1 MIKWKQMKSL
11 NELNRVFS
19 IQIINSLI
27 NGILMIALPLLML
40 SRGIDIVSLGFIYAA
55 LPMVFQLTRLLF
67 ATLSDVRGRK
77 LFFVSNGMLTVLTLF
92 AYYLAFSPLK
102 FLFGK
107 ITEGTRD
114 ASLWAVNRPAI
125 LDRVKEKRKALSRL
139 ISFNRV
145 SEAVGR
151 LASGFLIV
159 WLLYE
164 NLILFCISVALLIL
178 PISLSLKET
187 HREKI
192 KIRRLFHLLDPRK
205 KGKAFKRFL
214 ISFFFLGLSQGL
226 NRGYIFPVFL
236 KESGVEPTTIG
247 ILLAF
252 QILFSGIVLNLFAGK
267 SLKKILMY
275 GGIFYSFTLFL
286 IAFSGYMLATIFVVI
301 FGLAIGVGDLLSEG
315 IFSIITK
322 KGSYGSDIGLLGT
335 SFQSANAISQSLSG
349 ILIAV
354 LGFPSLFCFSAI
366 IFIIFLSITY
376 HNLKGCMALV
386 H

>member
-1 MIKWKQMKSL
+1 M
-11 NELNRVFS
+11 NELNKVFS

-40 SRGIDIVSLGFIYAA
+40 SRGIDIVSLGFIYAS

-107 ITEGTRD
+107 ITEGTRN

-139 ISFNRV
+139 MSLNRI

-164 NLILFCISVALLIL
+164 NLILFCVSLALLIL
-178 PISLSLKET
+178 PISLSLRET

-192 KIRRLFHLLDPRK
+192 KVENLLRFLDLRK
-205 KGKAFKRFL
+205 KGKEFKRFL

-226 NRGYIFPVFL
+226 NRGYIFPIFL
-236 KESGVEPTTIG
+236 KEIGIEPTTIG
-247 ILLAF
+247 ILLTF
-252 QILFSGIVLNLFAGK
+252 QILLSGIVLNLCAGTN
-267 SLKKILMY
+267 LKKILIY
-275 GGIFYSFTLFL
+275 GGFFYSFILFL
-286 IAFSGYMLATIFVVI
+286 MALSGHVLAAIFIVI
-301 FGLAIGVGDLLSEG
+301 FGFAIGIGDLLSEG
-315 IFSIITK
+315 ILSMIAK
-322 KGSYGSDIGLLGT
+322 KDSYGSDIGLLQTG
-335 SFQSANAISQSLSG
+335 FQSANALSQGLSG
-349 ILIAV
+349 LVITV
-354 LGFPSLFCFSAI
+354 LGFPPLFCFSSL
-366 IFIIFLSITY
+366 IFIVFLSVTY
-376 HNLKGCMALV
+376 RNLKGWTPQN
-386 H
+386 